1 MIAFRMERSNYDI
14 VPKKVPSGKPTYIA
28 MENGPVEI
36 VDLPNKNE
44 DVPLP
49 CFITRGY
56 TGKIINTSRRVP
68 LLQKL
73 MVRVS

>member
-36 VDLPNKNE
+36 VDLPN
-44 DVPLP
+44 
-49 CFITRGY
+49 FTH
-56 TGKIINTSRRVP
+56 
-68 LLQKL
+68 
-73 MVRVS
+73 

>member
-36 VDLPNKNE
+36 VDLPL
-44 DVPLP
+44 VVLTTYPLV
-49 CFITRGY
+49 Y
-56 TGKIINTSRRVP
+56 Q
-68 LLQKL
+68 QKSMENHL
-73 MVRVS
+73 C